1 MIRERFT
8 ADGAVHEIAS
18 GLSQKADD
26 VAIEVVS
33 DTRRRELEIQ
43 SRNDRAWSTNG
54 LAYRRVFRR

>member
-33 DTRRRELEIQ
+33 DTRRRELEFQ
-43 SRNDRAWSTNG
+43 SRNDRE
-54 LAYRRVFRR
+54 